1 MVQDLQFNNNEL
13 NLLSQKE
20 TKVINKKNNQA
31 KDTKNIVQI
40 YWEEC
45 LQIIKDNIDTQ
56 AYNTWFE
63 PLNPLSYVD
72 NKFKIKLPSEWFR
85 EWLDTHYYDLI
96 NKTLKRVVDNNVELI
111 YDVVVV
117 DSNGDAPTRVI
128 YPAQRQPNVE
138 NNEVFNKRLEQSNL
152 KPIFTFDNFVTGDSN
167 ITAVNAAKAVA
178 KELDNTRFNPLVLF
192 GSVGLGKTHL
202 ANAIGNYVF
211 HNYPNKKVMYISSDT
226 FSNDFIEQVNK
237 KDNNNIT
244 AFNDIYKNIDFLIVD
259 DIQFFAGRKGTQDKF
274 FHIFNS
280 LYLEGKKIVLTS
292 DRPSSN
298 LKLIDNRLASR
309 FIAGLNVEIKA
320 PDYKH
325 RKDIIRFKTRIEGIE
340 LPDEIIDYIALNIN
354 TNIRAI
360 EGILLNLSFRTT
372 YCGEK
377 LTIELVN
384 ETISKIASEKQN
396 ITIEEIIDKV
406 SMQYNIKGEL
416 IESKSRKKEI
426 VLARQIVM
434 YLARK
439 HTALSLKTIG
449 EKFNRNH
456 ATVIHSCTTIDN
468 LLDTDAKLKEEYEL
482 LNSIIKNR

>member
-1 MVQDLQFNNNEL
+1 MEQDLQFNNNEL
-13 NLLSQKE
+13 VLLSEKE
-20 TKVINKKNNQA
+20 TKLTTKINNKI
-31 KDTKNIVQI
+31 KDTKNIVQT

-45 LQIIKDNIDTQ
+45 LQIIKDNIEPQ

-63 PLNPLSYVD
+63 PLKPLSYAD

-96 NKTLKRVVDNNVELI
+96 NKTLKRVVGNEAELI

-117 DSNGDAPTRVI
+117 DSNGDTPARVL
-128 YPAQRQPNVE
+128 YPAHRQPNIE
-138 NNEVFNKRLEQSNL
+138 NNDAFNKRLDQSKL
-152 KPIFTFDNFVTGDSN
+152 KPIFTFDNFVVGDSN

-178 KELDNTRFNPLVLF
+178 RELDNTRFNPLVVF

-202 ANAIGNYVF
+202 AHAIGNYVF
-211 HNYPNKKVMYISSDT
+211 QNYPNKKVMYVSSDT
-226 FSNDFIEQVNK
+226 FTNDFIAQVTNK
-237 KDNNNIT
+237 DRNIT
-244 AFNDIYKNIDFLIVD
+244 AFNNTYKNIDFLIVD
-259 DIQFFAGRKGTQDKF
+259 DIQFFAGKKETQDKF

-292 DRPSSN
+292 DRPSSD
-298 LKLIDNRLASR
+298 LKSIDNRLASR
-309 FIAGLNVEIKA
+309 FMNGLNVEIKT

-325 RKDIIRFKTRIEGIE
+325 RKDIINFKSRIEGIE
-340 LPDEIIDYIALNIN
+340 LPEEIVDYIALNVN
-354 TNIRAI
+354 TDIRSI
-360 EGILLNLSFRTT
+360 EGALLNLLFRTT
-372 YCGEK
+372 YCKEK

-384 ETISKIASEKQN
+384 EVISKIAAEKQN
-396 ITIEEIIDKV
+396 ISIDEIIDKV
-406 SMQYNIKGEL
+406 SMQYNIKAEL

-426 VLARQIVM
+426 ALARQMVM

-439 HTALSLKTIG
+439 HTSLSLKTIG

-456 ATVIHSCTTIDN
+456 ATVIHACSTICN
-468 LLDTDAKLKEEYEL
+468 LLDADIKLKEEYEI